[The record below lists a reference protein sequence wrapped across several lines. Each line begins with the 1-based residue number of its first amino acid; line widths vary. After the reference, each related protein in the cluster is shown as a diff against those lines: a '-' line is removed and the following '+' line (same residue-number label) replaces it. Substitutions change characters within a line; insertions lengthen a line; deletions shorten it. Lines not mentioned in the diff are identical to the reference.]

1 MFAKLRKKI
10 EEENNTELARTLS
23 PTVTPPISRSGSESS
38 PKSSTT
44 QLFSEKEKFLKNV
57 NVAAS
62 RNGPRRSLGGSVGD
76 LIGVSMRKDEFVSDG
91 NESDRSD
98 EKLQS
103 KRKTQT
109 HFLQAKIVDL
119 NQKIKEQNEHF
130 QSQHEQQQLV
140 LSKKEQ
146 EWKDTFIKL
155 EKEKGD
161 LKAQLQEVQKR
172 MEKIIENQENKD
184 ELESFQSQEMSK
196 IKHLLLKSQQ
206 ELRGC
211 EETLKSKEEEL
222 ENSNKKISQLEISN
236 KTLEQQLEKAKA
248 DLGQIYNLQAEK
260 GQLEDEVDHLKQE
273 SLKTSSIFEE
283 KDNYISHLEDRLA
296 MLQQRLN
303 DSTLTGDEKEKAL
316 INERI
321 SMEKKLE
328 ESRQQL
334 IEIKTT
340 WSEKITSLE
349 NQIYNLNKKMA
360 DDSQECSRL
369 EEELEE
375 TRLSL
380 SRKEEEL
387 WKMEDT
393 VQKQNRDLTKMK
405 SDNEKNIEKIEESH
419 KTIQEDLE
427 AKIRHLEEEL
437 SRTKEEWEKGSKE
450 AKNRINDLVAAQT
463 EHVEKELEV
472 EKYLTQLEDENHKLK
487 SSLSERE
494 KECLQLTEIANG
506 YKQEINDHQIKF
518 SQLEKDYNSV
528 SYAKEQ
534 LNSHLQEKE
543 IELQN
548 VSQEKDN
555 LLVRNAEL
563 SHQLEITKQE
573 LKEEQNLREREKES
587 YEEKIHQLNSELEL
601 HEMKIKDL
609 EIKLAENVENSDN
622 INKLKSVLTELENQL
637 MDKNKM
643 IKLQQ
648 QRLSDMKKTLQR
660 ELKIQSGT
668 DGILPIDSA
677 EIPMIQPTDSRIS
690 SGWSQSIP
698 NKKNYHVDG
707 DDDINFQYLKH
718 VIFKFMTSEDYEAQ
732 HLIKAIS
739 VLLHFTSEEEKLI
752 KQMMEWKMSWF
763 RARPRVKGHPLIS

>member
-91 NESDRSD
+91 NESDRGD

-172 MEKIIENQENKD
+172 MEKIIESQENKD

-222 ENSNKKISQLEISN
+222 ENSNKKICQLEISN
-236 KTLEQQLEKAKA
+236 KSLEQQLEKAKA

-321 SMEKKLE
+321 SIEKKLE

-393 VQKQNRDLTKMK
+393 VQKQNRDLTKMV
-405 SDNEKNIEKIEESH
+405 NN
-419 KTIQEDLE
+419 
-427 AKIRHLEEEL
+427 
-437 SRTKEEWEKGSKE
+437 
-450 AKNRINDLVAAQT
+450 
-463 EHVEKELEV
+463 
-472 EKYLTQLEDENHKLK
+472 KY
-487 SSLSERE
+487 
-494 KECLQLTEIANG
+494 
-506 YKQEINDHQIKF
+506 
-518 SQLEKDYNSV
+518 
-528 SYAKEQ
+528 
-534 LNSHLQEKE
+534 
-543 IELQN
+543 
-548 VSQEKDN
+548 
-555 LLVRNAEL
+555 
-563 SHQLEITKQE
+563 
-573 LKEEQNLREREKES
+573 S
-587 YEEKIHQLNSELEL
+587 YEQIFQ
-601 HEMKIKDL
+601 I
-609 EIKLAENVENSDN
+609 I
-622 INKLKSVLTELENQL
+622 I
-637 MDKNKM
+637 
-643 IKLQQ
+643 
-648 QRLSDMKKTLQR
+648 
-660 ELKIQSGT
+660 IQ
-668 DGILPIDSA
+668 I
-677 EIPMIQPTDSRIS
+677 
-690 SGWSQSIP
+690 
-698 NKKNYHVDG
+698 
-707 DDDINFQYLKH
+707 
-718 VIFKFMTSEDYEAQ
+718 
-732 HLIKAIS
+732 
-739 VLLHFTSEEEKLI
+739 
-752 KQMMEWKMSWF
+752 
-763 RARPRVKGHPLIS
+763 